1 MGEYQTG
8 SLGVVGSSPI
18 ISTNRIFQG
27 MMFSLSF
34 MLEPLIS

>member
-1 MGEYQTG
+1 
-8 SLGVVGSSPI
+8 
-18 ISTNRIFQG
+18 